1 MKDNLSSYSSNDYDE
16 RINLVLPFYSQFH
29 NQILDLVNCLD
40 LKNIS
45 WLDTGCGT
53 GNLGVKIMKNFN
65 NVKLTLSD
73 PSQAML
79 KKAEEKLG
87 IYENISFYNL
97 PSEKIEFNNEFDVI
111 TAVQAHHYLNKAE
124 RITATK
130 KCFNALKSGGI
141 FITFENIKPSTELS
155 EIYGL
160 KRWERYLRSKG
171 KTDEEIKSHMARRG
185 TEVLPIT
192 IEEHLCL
199 LIECGFKSADILWT
213 SYMQA
218 GFFAIKE

>member
-16 RINLVLPFYSQFH
+16 RINSVLPFYSQFH

-79 KKAEEKLG
+79 KRLKK
-87 IYENISFYNL
+87 NL
-97 PSEKIEFNNEFDVI
+97 EFMKI
-111 TAVQAHHYLNKAE
+111 
-124 RITATK
+124 
-130 KCFNALKSGGI
+130 
-141 FITFENIKPSTELS
+141 
-155 EIYGL
+155 
-160 KRWERYLRSKG
+160 
-171 KTDEEIKSHMARRG
+171 
-185 TEVLPIT
+185 
-192 IEEHLCL
+192 
-199 LIECGFKSADILWT
+199 
-213 SYMQA
+213 
-218 GFFAIKE
+218 